1 MPQAYIIARQ
11 CDMPMSNDNW
21 IEMNSFEFEQ
31 FVHTPEGRERRYNF
45 GRLDACSEDD
55 AIIYIEC
62 GVEKAK
68 EWESEIN
75 RRKYIQKVKKACDV
89 TVCSYSTLI
98 SDDYPFETYSGEQY
112 LEDTDYDLEEIV
124 MKKLDLERLHD
135 ALKTLSQEQ
144 MDLICALYLRDE
156 PMSVSQYASVL
167 GISKNAVQCRK
178 NVVLKKLR
186 KFMDSET

>member
-1 MPQAYIIARQ
+1 MRKVFYVKKNPA
-11 CDMPMSNDNW
+11 MPMSNDNW

-31 FVHTPEGRERRYNF
+31 FIHTPEGHERRYNF

-68 EWESEIN
+68 EWESEII

-89 TVCSYSTLI
+89 TVCSYSSLI
-98 SDDYPFETYSGEQY
+98 SDDYPFKTYSGEQY

-124 MKKLDLERLHD
+124 MKNLDLERLHD

-178 NVVLKKLR
+178 NVILKKLR
-186 KFMDSET
+186 KIMDAEA

>member
-1 MPQAYIIARQ
+1 MYNIADESVQFSPTQLFIQSRRGCSASNGQGVQLGRYIQ
-11 CDMPMSNDNW
+11 
-21 IEMNSFEFEQ
+21 
-31 FVHTPEGRERRYNF
+31 
-45 GRLDACSEDD
+45 
-55 AIIYIEC
+55 
-62 GVEKAK
+62 AK

-89 TVCSYSTLI
+89 TVCSYSALI

-124 MKKLDLERLHD
+124 MKNLDLERLHD

-178 NVVLKKLR
+178 NVILNKLR
-186 KFMDSET
+186 KFMDAEA

>member
-1 MPQAYIIARQ
+1 MRKVFYVKKNPT
-11 CDMPMSNDNW
+11 MPMSNDNW
-21 IEMNSFEFEQ
+21 IEMNPFEFEQ
-31 FVHTPEGRERRYNF
+31 FIHTPEGHERRYNF

-89 TVCSYSTLI
+89 TVCSYSALI

-124 MKKLDLERLHD
+124 MKNLDLERLHD

-156 PMSVSQYASVL
+156 PMSQYASVL

-178 NVVLKKLR
+178 NVILKKLR
-186 KFMDSET
+186 KFMDAEA

>member
-1 MPQAYIIARQ
+1 
-11 CDMPMSNDNW
+11 MPMSNDNW

>member
-1 MPQAYIIARQ
+1 MKPLY
-11 CDMPMSNDNW
+11 
-21 IEMNSFEFEQ
+21 
-31 FVHTPEGRERRYNF
+31 
-45 GRLDACSEDD
+45 
-55 AIIYIEC
+55 
-62 GVEKAK
+62 
-68 EWESEIN
+68 
-75 RRKYIQKVKKACDV
+75 
-89 TVCSYSTLI
+89 YSALI

-124 MKKLDLERLHD
+124 MKNLDLERLHD

-178 NVVLKKLR
+178 NVILKKLR
-186 KFMDSET
+186 KFMDAEA